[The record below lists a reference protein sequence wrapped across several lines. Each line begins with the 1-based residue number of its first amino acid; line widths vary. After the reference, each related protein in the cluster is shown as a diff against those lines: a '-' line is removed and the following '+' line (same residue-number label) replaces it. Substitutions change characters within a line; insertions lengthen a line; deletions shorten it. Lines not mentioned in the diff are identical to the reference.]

1 MPRLP
6 WLARTSSAIGSLGAA
21 LVLATSAS
29 AATLGTCSLQID
41 DGTAVSSREVAVG
54 QCVNPSLTTHIH
66 SVAVGSRA
74 GSGRVTVFQSR
85 NCTGNIVRQGASPM
99 YFNPPVSIGSVRVDS
114 CP

>member
-1 MPRLP
+1 MPSLP

-29 AATLGTCSLQID
+29 AAPLAPCGLQVD
-41 DGTAVSSREVAVG
+41 DGTTVSSREVAVG

-74 GSGRVTVFQSR
+74 GSGGMTVFQSR
-85 NCTGNIVRQGASPM
+85 NCTGSIIRQGASPM
-99 YFNPPVSIGSVRVDS
+99 YFDPPTHIGSVRIDR